1 MWVGNS
7 ARPGRQGLR
16 VSCVEEGLGVINT
29 AAQLIR
35 DGHFN
40 PNEIAIIDPSRI
52 HAYQPGWTMV
62 GGGLYDVN
70 KTLKPLEDVLPLG
83 VHQYHETVIEIDAPN
98 NLIKTASGNL
108 ITYD

>member
-1 MWVGNS
+1 MI
-7 ARPGRQGLR
+7 R
-16 VSCVEEGLGVINT
+16 VSRYLFSKRANHAEIAIIGGGTGGINT

-62 GGGLYDVN
+62 GNFYFLYLYRRRFV
-70 KTLKPLEDVLPLG
+70 
-83 VHQYHETVIEIDAPN
+83 
-98 NLIKTASGNL
+98 
-108 ITYD
+108 